1 MQTKPKK
8 LVSIL
13 MPCYNER
20 PFLRR
25 IVSMVLEAPLPEGC
39 ERELV
44 IVDDAS
50 TDGSS
55 ALADRLGAEHPDL
68 IRVFHQERNQG
79 KGAAIARAV
88 DRMRGEIAIFQDADL
103 EYDPSDY
110 PRLLEPILKGWADV
124 VYGSRFL
131 GTASRRVLNY
141 HHTLGNI
148 LLTHL
153 SNLSTGL
160 NLTDM
165 ETCYKAFRA
174 DVLRTI
180 PIRSKRFGLEPEI
193 TAKIAKRNCVVYEV
207 PIRYHGRTYIEGKK
221 ITWRDGVE
229 ALGVIAK
236 HWVVDDCFDERYGHA
251 ILHSLS
257 SARRFT
263 GWSVK
268 VIEPWLGQRILE
280 IGSGVANISRQLPK
294 REHLTLSDCDEEY
307 LKLLRHAFRHYDM
320 VDVVRLDLNEDQ
332 DFDRVERRYD
342 SIVCLNVLEHIEGD
356 RAALARMARL
366 LDPGGR
372 LILQVP
378 QYRFLMS
385 DMDRE
390 LGHYRRY
397 DADELADKIAGAGL
411 EVEGMRN
418 FNSLGTLGWLVNA
431 RLLGRRHLGRV
442 QLKAY
447 DMLVPLL
454 RRIESLANLPGL
466 SLIVV
471 GRKPS

>member
-1 MQTKPKK
+1 MPGKQKK
-8 LVSIL
+8 LISIL

-25 IVSMVLEAPLPEGC
+25 IVSRVLKAPMPAGYK
-39 ERELV
+39 RELV

-55 ALADRLGAEHPDL
+55 ALIDQLAAEHPDE
-68 IRVFHQERNQG
+68 IRVHHQDRNQG
-79 KGAAIARAV
+79 KGAAIVRAI
-88 DRMRGEIAIFQDADL
+88 DMMRGDIVIFQDADL
-103 EYDPSDY
+103 EYDPADY
-110 PRLLEPILKGWADV
+110 QRLLEPIMNGLADV

-131 GTASRRVLNY
+131 GNTSRRVLNY

-148 LLTHL
+148 LLTNL
-153 SNLSTGL
+153 SNMATGL

-165 ETCYKAFRA
+165 ETCYKVFRA

-193 TAKIAKRNCVVYEV
+193 TAKISKRNCVVYEV
-207 PIRYHGRTYIEGKK
+207 PIAYHGRTYLEGKK
-221 ITWRDGVE
+221 ITWRDGIE
-229 ALGVIAK
+229 ALAVITK
-236 HWVVDDCFDERYGHA
+236 HMVVDDCFDERYGHA

-257 SARRFT
+257 NARRFT
-263 GWSVK
+263 NWSVK
-268 VIEPWLGQRILE
+268 VIEPWLGQSTLE
-280 IGSGVANISRQLPK
+280 IGSGLANISRQLPK
-294 REHLTLSDCDEEY
+294 REHLTLSDYDDEY
-307 LKLLRHAFRHYDM
+307 LNLLSNAFSHYDM
-320 VDVVRLDLNEDQ
+320 VDVVRLDLNEDR
-332 DFDRVERRYD
+332 DFDRIERRYE
-342 SIVCLNVLEHIEGD
+342 SIVCLNVLEHIEDD
-356 RAALARMARL
+356 RASLTCMARL
-366 LDPGGR
+366 LKPGGC

-378 QYRFLMS
+378 HFRFLMS

-397 DADELADKIAGAGL
+397 DADELEGKIAGAGL
-411 EVEGMRN
+411 EGVEMRN

-431 RLLGRRHLGRV
+431 RLLGRRNLSRT

-454 RRIESLANLPGL
+454 RRVEKRMDLPGL
-466 SLIVV
+466 SLVGV
-471 GRKPS
+471 GRKTA